1 MKTNNEVVSA
11 SPYKE
16 IITNTIPFQVYSF
29 DAVFTAIQPYLKEGF
44 KFDLES
50 NSGYPQQIGT
60 ISTFCIQEYR
70 TEEVEYPKEP
80 EVVAE
85 LPSEDQC
92 KEEVKDSPVATS
104 RRAKAT
110 KGI

>member
-44 KFDLES
+44 KFDLV
-50 NSGYPQQIGT
+50 NNNYYPQQIGT
-60 ISTFCIQEYR
+60 ISTFCIQEYE
-70 TEEVEYPKEP
+70 TVEVEYPKEP

-92 KEEVKDSPVATS
+92 KEEVKDAPTS
-104 RRAKAT
+104 RRAKAA
-110 KGI
+110 

>member
-1 MKTNNEVVSA
+1 M
-11 SPYKE
+11 PYKE
-16 IITNTIPFQVYSF
+16 ILTNTIPFQVYSF

-50 NSGYPQQIGT
+50 NENYPQMIGT
-60 ISTFCIQEYR
+60 ISTFCIQEYE
-70 TEEVEYPKEP
+70 TVEVEYPTEP
-80 EVVAE
+80 EAVAE
-85 LPSEDQC
+85 LPAEDQG
-92 KEEVKDSPVATS
+92 KEEAKDSPVATS